1 MDPLHDEIYNNQTPT
16 NHISSS
22 FTYLQSVLSVYH
34 LNKYRALRSTC
45 RLSASFVFEEHRASK
60 LASCLR
66 AELLNETTTSCL
78 SACSIEVKES
88 KTHSSHAH
96 LRFWK
101 NFMTCCNGVLCM
113 AASSPKLSNNNRQHR
128 SFGINRHIF
137 RWWLGCPITSETL
150 VSWVP
155 LSFSEGEP
163 GSLGNISCKTSWT
176 AGKSPRQTNWRE
188 GQLVKPNMP
197 IFPIMFVPGRL
208 MCLFPEC

>member
-1 MDPLHDEIYNNQTPT
+1 MKYTTIRRQPNIYNVYHQK
-16 NHISSS
+16 ISSS
-22 FTYLQSVLSVYH
+22 FPYLQSVLSVYH

-101 NFMTCCNGVLCM
+101 LHVFLQWSFMYGNKF
-113 AASSPKLSNNNRQHR
+113 SKLSNNNTWR
-128 SFGINRHIF
+128 II
-137 RWWLGCPITSETL
+137 P
-150 VSWVP
+150 
-155 LSFSEGEP
+155 FS
-163 GSLGNISCKTSWT
+163 K
-176 AGKSPRQTNWRE
+176 
-188 GQLVKPNMP
+188 
-197 IFPIMFVPGRL
+197 
-208 MCLFPEC
+208 

>member
-113 AASSPKLSNNNRQHR
+113 AASSRSYPTTIDSIDPLASIVTFSDDDWGVQSPPKR
-128 SFGINRHIF
+128 
-137 RWWLGCPITSETL
+137 
-150 VSWVP
+150 
-155 LSFSEGEP
+155 
-163 GSLGNISCKTSWT
+163 
-176 AGKSPRQTNWRE
+176 
-188 GQLVKPNMP
+188 
-197 IFPIMFVPGRL
+197 
-208 MCLFPEC
+208 